1 VEARGAVLPLIQ
13 PWREDMG
20 FAPWS
25 ALVQISAIRD
35 DIRSLVA
42 KLDILTGKVADID
55 TRLSVIVRR

>member
-1 VEARGAVLPLIQ
+1 MANCGAFFSVGSNPAA
-13 PWREDMG
+13 G

-42 KLDILTGKVADID
+42 KLDILTGKVAEID
-55 TRLSVIVRR
+55 TRLAVLEDYVK